1 MVIMRWATDDRAS
14 MRPEDSPM
22 SDSKRITASKKELL
36 ELEKGFWT
44 GDAAYYAA
52 NVDTEC
58 LVAFPR
64 MARAMDNAD
73 LAKTATNPNRWR
85 DLDIELK
92 GIIEPGSDVIMLT
105 YEAHATRENGEPYA
119 ALVSTGYVHRVN
131 GWKMMFH
138 SQTPIEAAADKA

>member
-1 MVIMRWATDDRAS
+1 MRWAMDDRAF
-14 MRPEDSPM
+14 MRLEDLQM
-22 SDSKRITASKKELL
+22 SDSKRITASKNDLL

-52 NVDTEC
+52 NADTEC
-58 LVAFPR
+58 LVAFPG
-64 MARAMDNAD
+64 MAQAMDNAD
-73 LAKTATNPNRWR
+73 LAKTATKPNRWR
-85 DLDIELK
+85 DLQIDLK
-92 GIIEPGSDVIMLT
+92 GIIEPGSDIIMLT

-138 SQTPIEAAADKA
+138 SQTPMETAAKN

>member
-1 MVIMRWATDDRAS
+1 MTAGK
-14 MRPEDSPM
+14 P
-22 SDSKRITASKKELL
+22 ITASKQELL

-44 GDAAYYAA
+44 GDSAFFAAHA
-52 NVDTEC
+52 DKEC
-58 LVAFPR
+58 LMAFPE
-64 MARAMDNAD
+64 MARAMSTTD
-73 LAKTATNPNRWR
+73 LAKTATSPNRWR

-92 GIIEPGSDVIMLT
+92 GIVEPGSDIVMLT

-138 SQTPIEAAADKA
+138 AQTPLNGG